1 MWHFFLFSFVFSFD
15 LYIKTIYILYIGG
28 VLLGK
33 KSNFLV
39 SVPLELHLW
48 LKEISDVKGISVN
61 AYVNLVLSDKKEQE
75 EKKKLSDWAKRS
87 GTLTVGISVV
97 SFWAF
102 SLEFGMVLLQGWTLP
117 KSSTFMGACCQGLR
131 IWLVS
136 FKQPKSAHESAFV
149 FFAGRMGATHPA
161 HAKKQSDHGAFS
173 CW

>member
-33 KSNFLV
+33 KSKFLV

-75 EKKKLSDWAKRS
+75 EKKKLSD
-87 GTLTVGISVV
+87 
-97 SFWAF
+97 
-102 SLEFGMVLLQGWTLP
+102 
-117 KSSTFMGACCQGLR
+117 
-131 IWLVS
+131 
-136 FKQPKSAHESAFV
+136 
-149 FFAGRMGATHPA
+149 
-161 HAKKQSDHGAFS
+161 
-173 CW
+173 